1 MQTTL
6 TVPGGVDMA
15 LVVGASDEIL
25 HVLEESFD
33 ARLTVRGDR
42 IVIEGNAVE
51 VQQLTALFA
60 DLFKTVEEGQ
70 APDTDSVRRSVELL
84 RQAEFAPAALRDD
97 VLLTYR
103 GRAIRPKTAGQK
115 HYVDAIRDN
124 TVTFAIG
131 PAGTGKTYLAMAMA
145 VAALKRKEVGRIVL
159 SRPIVEAG
167 ENLGFLPG
175 HPLREGGSLHPTA
188 LRCAVLHVRS
198 GASECP
204 HRERHHRD
212 RPSRLHARAHL
223 K

>member
-84 RQAEFAPAALRDD
+84 RQAEFAPAALRED

-131 PAGTGKTYLAMAMA
+131 PAGTGKTYLAVAKA
-145 VAALKRKEVGRIVL
+145 VRAFQDRRIRRIIL
-159 SRPIVEAG
+159 TRPAVEAG
-167 ENLGFLPG
+167 ESLGFLPG
-175 HPLREGGSLHPTA
+175 TLN
-188 LRCAVLHVRS
+188 
-198 GASECP
+198 
-204 HRERHHRD
+204 D
-212 RPSRLHARAHL
+212 
-223 K
+223 